1 MGFQKDK
8 DALDG
13 ISYAIEALARLDVNK
28 KQNGGIRQGK
38 SND

>member
-8 DALDG
+8 DILDG

-28 KQNGGIRQGK
+28 KTKRRY
-38 SND
+38 